1 LRRVVLD
8 TYTCSEELYVGFMK
22 CGLLNCKSLTVVGYL
37 HVRGLATVEELVLVG
52 RGYVN
57 ILAGKRIFMAS
68 YNGAVVVDN
77 LAGEKVF
84 LIGGK
89 HPVIARRVKA
99 VELYASNT
107 LIGEVYAKSAYIG
120 KRVGIRVLKELSQLV
135 FLDYHSWIE
144 RIEKK
149 PEIIIYAYH
158 IIGEKTR
165 DQQTDFEDKT
175 YKCWRD
181 KIQTNKLV

>member
-1 LRRVVLD
+1 LTYLRRIVLD

-37 HVRGLATVEELVLVG
+37 YVKGLATVEELVLVG

-57 ILAGKRIFMAS
+57 ILAGKRVFMAS
-68 YNGAVVVDN
+68 YSGAIVVDN
-77 LAGEKVF
+77 LVGEKVF

-107 LIGEVYAKSAYIG
+107 LIGEVYAKSAYIS
-120 KRVGIRVLKELSQLV
+120 KRVGIRVLKELGQLV
-135 FLDYHSWIE
+135 FLDYHTWIE
-144 RIEKK
+144 KIERK
-149 PEIIIYAYH
+149 PEKIIYAYYT
-158 IIGEKTR
+158 ISEKNR
-165 DQQTDFEDKT
+165 DQ
-175 YKCWRD
+175 
-181 KIQTNKLV
+181 